1 MVVWWLCAQP
11 LAEQWGHA
19 RSSHSYGLMSRTW
32 WVGKSLLH
40 PRPPCFLAF
49 LNLGIF
55 MVLKHGRAVV
65 PNLIH
70 DSPVGLEFGAR
81 RFPRMHSACS
91 LIHNVISHAPDE
103 TQAGH
108 IVRTF
113 SA

>member
-1 MVVWWLCAQP
+1 MVGGQIFTASK
-11 LAEQWGHA
+11 A
-19 RSSHSYGLMSRTW
+19 T
-32 WVGKSLLH
+32 LLLG
-40 PRPPCFLAF
+40 FF
-49 LNLGIF
+49 NLRIF

-65 PNLIH
+65 PDLIH
-70 DSPVGLEFGAR
+70 DSPFGLEFGAR

-103 TQAGH
+103 TQAVRH